1 MPPVVAPGAEDVPD
15 DHTESPA
22 GHELLVDVLPDL
34 VDEFVELLVIV
45 DVPELPFRPTAV
57 LDVIVLQIEIRRRG
71 DCEMNGLVV
80 DHREIAGIAVIEIV
94 VTRQRFDRLF
104 DLAHPPLVACQRR
117 DFRLE
122 LLIGQLEQVT
132 TGIGNM
138 LAKIR

>member
-1 MPPVVAPGAEDVPD
+1 MPPVITPRAEDVSD
-15 DHTESPA
+15 DHTESSA
-22 GHELLVDVLPDL
+22 RDELLVDVFPDL

-45 DVPELPFRPTAV
+45 DVSELALRPAAV
-57 LDVIVLQIEIRRRG
+57 LDVVVLQIEIRRRG
-71 DCEMNGLVV
+71 DREMNGLVV
-80 DHREIAGIAVIEIV
+80 DHREVSRITVIEIV

-104 DLAHPPLVACQRR
+104 DLAHPSFVACQRR

-132 TGIGNM
+132 TGFGDM